1 MKKDLQILVV
11 SAVIFVAIIILAVYL
26 PDISISANLMFLGV
40 IILTVPYTVYRFVEF
55 KKVKAYEKEFPNFLR
70 DMAESQR
77 AGLTLVQALKTVEK
91 SDYGILTGEINKIN
105 KQLSWNIPVEKVFK
119 KFSERMSASRMI
131 VRSLMV
137 IDQANKSGGNVEDT
151 MDALANNIESLRD
164 VQAEKSAM
172 LNQQVI
178 MMYAIF
184 FIFVGITIAMVKFLV
199 QMIQTQDLGSAFGAQ
214 TFNSNPCS
222 VCISNPDPGCFG
234 CTTFATVSAAFGFG
248 DQSNPAAYYKSLF
261 LTMIIIQGLF
271 TGLIAGQ
278 ISSDSVT
285 AGAKHSMIMLFSG
298 FALFIIVVK
307 LGFV

>member
-1 MKKDLQILVV
+1 MKKDIKILIV
-11 SAVIFVAIIILAVYL
+11 SAVIFVVLIIISMFLSDL
-26 PDISISANLMFLGV
+26 TISANLLFLGV
-40 IILTVPYTVYRFVEF
+40 IALTVPYTVYKFIEF

-91 SDYGILTGEINKIN
+91 SDYGILTSEISKIN
-105 KQLSWNIPVEKVFK
+105 KQLSWNVPIEKVFK
-119 KFSERMSASRMI
+119 KFTERMSASKVI

-137 IDQANKSGGNVEDT
+137 IGQANRSGGNIEDT

-164 VQAEKSAM
+164 VQAEKSSM

-199 QMIQTQDLGSAFGAQ
+199 PMIQTQDLGSTFGAQ
-214 TFNSNPCS
+214 NFNSNPCS
-222 VCISNPDPGCFG
+222 VCIDSTDPSCFG
-234 CTTFATVSAAFGFG
+234 CTVFATVSSAFGFG

-261 LTMIIIQGLF
+261 LTMIVIQGLF

-278 ISSDSVT
+278 ISSDSIT

-298 FALFIIVVK
+298 FALFIVVAK